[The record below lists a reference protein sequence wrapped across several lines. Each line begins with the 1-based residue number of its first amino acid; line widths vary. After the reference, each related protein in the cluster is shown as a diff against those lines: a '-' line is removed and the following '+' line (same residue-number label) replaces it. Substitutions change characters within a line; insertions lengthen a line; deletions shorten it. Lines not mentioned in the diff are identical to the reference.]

1 MRCNIMEDQRKTSES
16 RLRANK
22 KYDTAHY
29 DKVTVKLPKGIKDRI
44 LAGNYTVNGY
54 INKVLAEAMQ
64 RDGL

>member
-1 MRCNIMEDQRKTSES
+1 MEKE
-16 RLRANK
+16 NK
-22 KYDTAHY
+22 GSKAHAKAVRKYDESHY

-54 INKVLAEAMQ
+54 INKVLTEAMQ

>member
-1 MRCNIMEDQRKTSES
+1 METQRKTSKS
-16 RLRANK
+16 KLKANK
-22 KYDTAHY
+22 KYDAKTY
-29 DKVTVKLPKGIKDRI
+29 DIVTVKLHKGIKDRI